1 MSDDQKTEQTP
12 TKVSDDEF
20 DIADVNTA
28 LFDALHLLARID
40 GDLAT
45 VAGKAGLVPT
55 DEVPDLLALA
65 AEMQQKAADVL
76 ARVRHIAIIHAEGAG
91 GTITSPTTGVTWQV
105 TKPQGRFSKGGIV
118 RMMDVEVDR

>member
-1 MSDDQKTEQTP
+1 MS
-12 TKVSDDEF
+12 DEF

-28 LFDALHLLARID
+28 LFDALYLLARID

-65 AEMQQKAADVL
+65 EEVQQKAVDVY
-76 ARVRHIAIIHAEGAG
+76 ARIRRIAITHAQGAG
-91 GTITSPTTGVTWQV
+91 GTLTSPTTGVTWQV
-105 TKPQGRFSKGGIV
+105 TKPQGSYSKGGIV
-118 RMMDVEVDR
+118 RLPDVKVDR

>member
-1 MSDDQKTEQTP
+1 MSDDQKTQQSSTE
-12 TKVSDDEF
+12 VSDEF

-45 VAGKAGLVPT
+45 VAGRAGLVPT

-65 AEMQQKAADVL
+65 EEVQQKAVDVY
-76 ARVRHIAIIHAEGAG
+76 ARIRRIAITHAQGAG
-91 GTITSPTTGVTWQV
+91 GTLTSPTTGVTWQV
-105 TKPQGRFSKGGIV
+105 TKPQGSYSKGGIV
-118 RMMDVEVDR
+118 RLPDAEVDR